1 MNNLY
6 AFLRSRKFLSVVL
19 SLLALIFPGCH
30 QNDAPTPDL
39 NPNDC
44 MSSSA
49 SIAPQPV
56 EGKYIVAFTNPKGS
70 SGRTTAKAARVLER
84 HHLSEDYVTDRIA
97 GELINYIMQLT
108 PEEAALLKRDTAVA
122 HVEQDKILAICS
134 CFTVIEPS
142 LVTWNVDK
150 VGYGDGVGKTA
161 WIMDTGIDMN
171 HPDLTVD
178 QPRSRSFVEG
188 VTSADDD
195 NGHGTHVAGIVGAKN
210 NSLGTLGVASGA
222 TLVSLKILDKDG
234 KGFLSTALKALSYVR
249 ANGKAGEAV
258 NISLGLEEVS
268 QILETEIKGI
278 ANRGIFIAIAAGND
292 GGPADNYSPARTT
305 GNNIYT
311 VSAIDSLNRFAAFS
325 NYGNDAVDFAAPG
338 VRIVSSYFHNQ
349 YAIISGTS
357 MASPHVAGLLLIT
370 GGKIKTEGYAID
382 DPDGTP
388 DPIAHK

>member
-1 MNNLY
+1 MNNLFI
-6 AFLRSRKFLSVVL
+6 FLRSRKFLNNVL
-19 SLLALIFPGCH
+19 FLQALIFFGCH
-30 QNDAPTPDL
+30 HDDAPTPAID
-39 NPNDC
+39 PNDC
-44 MSSSA
+44 MSSRA
-49 SIAPQPV
+49 SIAHQPV

-70 SGRTTAKAARVLER
+70 SGRAAAKAARVLER
-84 HHLSEDYVTDRIA
+84 YQLTEDNVTDRVE

-122 HVEQDKILAICS
+122 HVEQDKVLTICS

-150 VGYGDGVGKTA
+150 VGYGDGIGKTA
-161 WIMDTGIDMN
+161 WIMDTGIDMH

-178 QPRSRSFVEG
+178 QSRSRSFVEG

-195 NGHGTHVAGIVGAKN
+195 NGHGTHVAGIIGAKN
-210 NSLGTLGVASGA
+210 NSIGTLGVASGA

-249 ANGKAGEAV
+249 ANGKTGEAV

-278 ANRGIFIAIAAGND
+278 AGRGIFIAIAAGNN
-292 GGPADNYSPARTT
+292 GKPAENYSPGRTT

-325 NYGNDAVDFAAPG
+325 NYGNDAIDFAAPG
-338 VRIVSSYFHNQ
+338 VRIVSSYFHGQ

-370 GGKIKTEGYAID
+370 GGKIKTEGYAIN